1 MTENMFHRT
10 SLLIGK
16 EGIDILSKSKVWV
29 FGVGGVGGYVV
40 EALVRSGVGNIV
52 VVDNDVVSFS
62 NINRQI
68 IATSST
74 VGRPKVEVIKER
86 ALDINPDINITS
98 VYKAYLP
105 ENSDEFDFSDAD
117 YIVDAID
124 TVKSKTTLAI
134 KAKEYGVDIISSMG
148 TGNKLDNLSF
158 EITDIYKTDTDPL
171 ARVMRRELRK
181 EGVDRLTVVYS
192 KAKPEVVGQD
202 GQRHSVT
209 ASVPWVPPVGGF
221 IIAGKVVQ
229 DLIKRGI

>member
-117 YIVDAID
+117 N
-124 TVKSKTTLAI
+124 
-134 KAKEYGVDIISSMG
+134 SS
-148 TGNKLDNLSF
+148 N
-158 EITDIYKTDTDPL
+158 I
-171 ARVMRRELRK
+171 
-181 EGVDRLTVVYS
+181 
-192 KAKPEVVGQD
+192 
-202 GQRHSVT
+202 
-209 ASVPWVPPVGGF
+209 
-221 IIAGKVVQ
+221 
-229 DLIKRGI
+229 